1 MSGQLSIKVVN
12 NSAVM
17 KNFFIFA
24 DKPKISGST
33 SGVLQPYFMKSS
45 VNSKGGEA
53 TFTFQNDLYA
63 VVGNALVEADSSI
76 TQADFSKKPVTLGVI
91 EDDSLSP
98 GSYYPATVKSGTM
111 ALGAEEKK
119 SPVGAYTIKCK
130 PDFDQGSTYFV
141 GLARKTN
148 KGTIVPVAVKTAVPN
163 STMNIIPNVTFYVT
177 TAEYE
182 EGKLF
187 DIMVTGTDQ
196 EIDFTG
202 GKTEATVTYSSK
214 GTYTISLSS
223 SS

>member
-1 MSGQLSIKVVN
+1 MSGQLSIKVMN
-12 NSAVM
+12 KSAVM

-33 SGVLQPYFMKSS
+33 NGVLQPYFMKSS
-45 VNSKGGEA
+45 VNAGGEA

-76 TQADFSKKPVTLGVI
+76 TQADFSKRPVTLGVM
-91 EDDSLSP
+91 ESGSLNP
-98 GSYYPATVKSGTM
+98 GSYYPATVSSDTM
-111 ALGAEEKK
+111 SLGAEEKK
-119 SPVGAYTIKCK
+119 SPKGAYTIKTK
-130 PDFDQGSTYFV
+130 TDFTQGSTYFV

-163 STMNIIPNVTFYVT
+163 STMNIIPNVTFFVT

-196 EIDFTG
+196 EIDFAD
-202 GKTEATVTYSSK
+202 GKKEATVTYTAN
-214 GTYTISLSS
+214 GEYTISLS
-223 SS
+223 